1 MAVTELEQAATT
13 GRPEAASFSGSWR
26 SPLSTMARAIGG
38 RIVEEA
44 VFPAREDQLAR
55 IRKIVRAAA
64 GGQYERDLI
73 VLFANELA
81 ANAIKHSGSRLVGVI
96 VARTAEDRLRVA
108 VYDQHLT
115 GFPHPHGRSCGRD
128 DLDDLDDESENGRGL
143 QLIETMASRW
153 GIVREPGVGLLT
165 WFELA

>member
-44 VFPAREDQLAR
+44 VFPAREDQLAC

-64 GGQYERDLI
+64 GGHYERDII

-81 ANAIKHSGSRLVGVI
+81 ANAIQHSGSRLIGVL
-96 VARTAEDRLRVA
+96 VARTAEGRLRVA

-115 GFPHPHGRSCGRD
+115 GFPHPHGRFCGRD
-128 DLDDLDDESENGRGL
+128 DLDDESEHGRGL

-165 WFELA
+165 WFEVA